1 MSPANENTK
10 CWFCRYLSV
19 SPRHTSLSLEIS
31 ITQFPISNYVNSSS
45 PGSVSPCHKGATWRA
60 TSGHRPAT
68 SEKRPSFA
76 PCRPKLPEARPGPS
90 RRAGLL
96 LPLLL
101 LLLNRTSEIGL
112 CGRRPRSPRQSYIRK
127 SGIHF
132 GAEFLNNYR
141 GISIQLIATAG
152 VKNYSTKRPPGLFST
167 IRIPTQ
173 NAEPGNHCSPSPAG
187 ATLKREPVS
196 RSGRR

>member
-19 SPRHTSLSLEIS
+19 SPRHTSPSLEIS

-45 PGSVSPCHKGATWRA
+45 PESVSPCHKGATWRA

-76 PCRPKLPEARPGPS
+76 PCGPKPPEAPS
-90 RRAGLL
+90 RAPSKGRASSSSSS
-96 LPLLL
+96 PAAQS
-101 LLLNRTSEIGL
+101 NIGHRKSTI
-112 CGRRPRSPRQSYIRK
+112 GRFSDRSPRQSYIRK

-132 GAEFLNNYR
+132 GQEFFR
-141 GISIQLIATAG
+141 D
-152 VKNYSTKRPPGLFST
+152 PPGK
-167 IRIPTQ
+167 
-173 NAEPGNHCSPSPAG
+173 SP
-187 ATLKREPVS
+187 
-196 RSGRR
+196 